1 MPHGEGLEW
10 RHETLDS
17 RNVGREE
24 AGPRTAEGEMEGG
37 EALDVQQRGRRGR
50 GVTPDQH

>member
-24 AGPRTAEGEMEGG
+24 AGPRMAEGGDGG
-37 EALDVQQRGRRGR
+37 WRGLDVQQRGRRG
-50 GVTPDQH
+50 